1 MLCLRETGCIVKK
14 DNGSLVFSTDDIPIQ
29 MAKAEGDM
37 AVLGAITE
45 EKEDGVAPGIKGETT
60 PEIVSRRSL
69 PKMAVSF
76 GKKTKEKLTIKTS
89 SSDKLK
95 TPAKTLVN
103 GSGDI
108 SETEEN
114 GDLAHELTP
123 VSLSENGSE
132 MSTPVNLRKSSG
144 PNIELEPSRSMQV
157 SSV

>member
-1 MLCLRETGCIVKK
+1 
-14 DNGSLVFSTDDIPIQ
+14 
-29 MAKAEGDM
+29 MAKADGDT
-37 AVLGAITE
+37 AALGAITE
-45 EKEDGVAPGIKGETT
+45 EKEDGGMAPGSKGETT

-89 SSDKLK
+89 SEKSKPP
-95 TPAKTLVN
+95 TKTLVN

-123 VSLSENGSE
+123 VSMSENGSE
-132 MSTPVNLRKSSG
+132 ISTPVNLRKSSG
-144 PNIELEPSRSMQV
+144 SNIELEPSRSMQV